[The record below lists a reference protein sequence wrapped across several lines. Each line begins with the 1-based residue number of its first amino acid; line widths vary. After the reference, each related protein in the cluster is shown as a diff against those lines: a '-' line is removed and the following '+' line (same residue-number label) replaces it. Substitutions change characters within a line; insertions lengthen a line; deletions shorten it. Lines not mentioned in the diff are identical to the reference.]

1 MCKVVL
7 ACGLVAVMGIV
18 VHGEPQNAAQMQQM
32 QQMQKLQTAMAD
44 AQTKAI
50 RSGDAAMNCD
60 GLQKELQATVLD
72 PAVQNV
78 AKENGAVAKEKLD
91 ELEKGT
97 AEARAAAATQV
108 AGNIFMG
115 LTSAFVPGAGALGAA
130 SQQAA
135 ARAQAAQAQAATA
148 KNLQDMTAMM
158 DRMITIL
165 PQIMRGQHVME
176 LAYGKQCPWMTGAIP
191 PGANPFAAPSS
202 PQGANPS
209 GQIPGR

>member
-1 MCKVVL
+1 MKDHYVFLVVL
-7 ACGLVAVMGIV
+7 ALGLLLAYWSYRQ
-18 VHGEPQNAAQMQQM
+18 H
-32 QQMQKLQTAMAD
+32 
-44 AQTKAI
+44 
-50 RSGDAAMNCD
+50 
-60 GLQKELQATVLD
+60 
-72 PAVQNV
+72 
-78 AKENGAVAKEKLD
+78 
-91 ELEKGT
+91 
-97 AEARAAAATQV
+97 
-108 AGNIFMG
+108 
-115 LTSAFVPGAGALGAA
+115 
-130 SQQAA
+130 
-135 ARAQAAQAQAATA
+135 QAQAATA